1 MVVQFSTSGFLSVP
15 RWAGT
20 CTLMG
25 NPTHLS
31 RDNLCMCLVP
41 ASVLCL
47 ESLINMWM
55 QVNLSL
61 SLNTCALLLHPES
74 LPMCR
79 GAHALS
85 QSFLQLTDPRRC
97 LPHGILGNW
106 KRKLGIDRSSEE
118 EEEEDFKQSSKSQ
131 GDKCFSLSMLCF
143 EKTNYCLKL
152 HLTKGVFISPY
163 AKIETQERLEEVE
176 H

>member
-25 NPTHLS
+25 SPTHLS
-31 RDNLCMCLVP
+31 RDNLCICLVP

-61 SLNTCALLLHPES
+61 SLNTCTLLLHPES

-85 QSFLQLTDPRRC
+85 QSFLQLSDPRRC

-118 EEEEDFKQSSKSQ
+118 EEEDLKQSSKSQ

-143 EKTNYCLKL
+143 EKTNYCLKR

-163 AKIETQERLEEVE
+163 AKIETQESLKEVE
-176 H
+176 R